1 MNNKAPCKN
10 VQRIFSKI
18 KISKVIFSKEIIF
31 QEVFSNVH
39 LSKGI
44 FFQQNICPRI
54 CQFEKLFPKESF
66 SNNFF
71 SKGIFFQ
78 KSGEIKNFFPTTF
91 SPAEIISKGIF
102 SDRNSFQRYKSP
114 KIGNFFQKFLFKC
127 EFFSKEKPYM
137 GTLFQALSLEQLTV

>member
-1 MNNKAPCKN
+1 MY
-10 VQRIFSKI
+10 I
-18 KISKVIFSKEIIF
+18 
-31 QEVFSNVH
+31 
-39 LSKGI
+39 
-44 FFQQNICPRI
+44 
-54 CQFEKLFPKESF
+54 FPKEFF
-66 SNNFF
+66 SNRIFVQGFANLRNFF
-71 SKGIFFQ
+71 QRKVFPIIFFPKEVFFQ